1 MVQEVADRQRQ
12 EQAAVDAHVA
22 ASAMAP
28 RQDAMPAAPA
38 GPTQAEIEAQIA
50 AAEKAHRDQQAS
62 ARQALKDF
70 MASRAYQQEGASI
83 PAGLIDVA
91 TQVDSFANIA
101 EAGSG
106 YQGGYEGM
114 SGFEGYR

>member
-1 MVQEVADRQRQ
+1 
-12 EQAAVDAHVA
+12 
-22 ASAMAP
+22 
-28 RQDAMPAAPA
+28 
-38 GPTQAEIEAQIA
+38 
-50 AAEKAHRDQQAS
+50 
-62 ARQALKDF
+62 
-70 MASRAYQQEGASI
+70 MASRAFQEEGASI

-91 TQVDSFANIA
+91 TQVDSFDKIA